1 MLSRAGGALR
11 LTFLGK
17 FALTTFVLALVV
29 ASVLAVYLIR
39 THQAALEANEAASA
53 AGQISALLTKPVST
67 YSTTSGPPPAATMH
81 ALEMVEAD
89 AKRFQYV
96 LGVRLYA
103 HTGQPVFPADAP
115 RVDDDVRRTLQ
126 TTELWS
132 RDTVNARGEEIR
144 TEYLPFVST
153 LSIFVIA
160 IDLSRSEMRGQA
172 AGEGRTV
179 AIATSGAIAIIFLS
193 LLALV
198 TGASRE
204 LERRRLQAQK
214 TLLGTLTILA
224 DVIDKRDR
232 YTAGHSRRVA
242 SYSRLLAMELRFPT
256 LECDTIEHAA
266 LMHDL
271 GKIGIPDAVLLK
283 PSALDDEERRIIGS
297 HPTIGAE
304 IIRACGTM
312 DDVVPCVLHH
322 HERIDGRGYP
332 DKLRDEAIP
341 RGARAIAVCDSFDAM
356 TTDRPYRRALA
367 VQTALTELRRV
378 AGTQLDAKYVHA
390 FERVVAKIMADS
402 VATGEAH
409 ATEFVHLFANEPEV
423 VAPVA
428 AALTS

>member
-1 MLSRAGGALR
+1 MLSRAGGTFR
-11 LTFLGK
+11 FTFLGK
-17 FALTTFVLALVV
+17 FALTTFALAFVV
-29 ASVLAVYLIR
+29 AGLLATYLIR
-39 THQAALEANEAASA
+39 NHEAALEANEAASA
-53 AGQISALLTKPVST
+53 AGQISALLTKPVSS
-67 YSTTSGPPPAATMH
+67 YRTTSGPPSAATMR
-81 ALEMVEAD
+81 ALESVEAD

-96 LGVRLYA
+96 LGMRLYA
-103 HTGQPVFPADAP
+103 HNGTPVYPADAK
-115 RVDDDVRRTLQ
+115 RVDDDVRETLQ
-126 TTELWS
+126 TAELWS
-132 RDTVNARGEEIR
+132 RDTVDARGEEIR

-153 LSIFVIA
+153 LSVFVVA

-172 AGEGRTV
+172 ATEGRTV
-179 AIATSGAIAIIFLS
+179 AAATAGAIAIIFFS
-193 LLALV
+193 LVALV

-242 SYSRLLAMELRFPT
+242 TYSRLLATELRFVP
-256 LECDTIEHAA
+256 LERDTIEHAA

-283 PSALDDEERRIIGS
+283 PAALDEEERRIIGS

-332 DKLRDEAIP
+332 DKLCNEAIP

-356 TTDRPYRRALA
+356 TTDRPYRRALS
-367 VQTALTELRRV
+367 VDVALTELRRV
-378 AGTQLDAKYVHA
+378 AGTQLDAQYVLA
-390 FERVVAKIMADS
+390 FENVVAKILSDF
-402 VATGEAH
+402 ATSREWHDPEFAHLIVEEREA
-409 ATEFVHLFANEPEV
+409 V
-423 VAPVA
+423 
-428 AALTS
+428 ALTP

>member
-1 MLSRAGGALR
+1 MLSRAGGTLR
-11 LTFLGK
+11 FTFLGK
-17 FALTTFVLALVV
+17 FALTTFALALVV
-29 ASVLAVYLIR
+29 ASFLAVYLIR
-39 THQAALEANEAASA
+39 SHEAALEANEAASA
-53 AGQISALLTKPVST
+53 AGQISALLTKPLSS
-67 YSTTSGPPPAATMH
+67 YATTSGLPPMATMH
-81 ALEMVEAD
+81 ALETVEAN

-96 LGVRLYA
+96 LGMRLYA
-103 HTGQPVFPADAP
+103 HNGTPIYPATAK

-126 TTELWS
+126 TAELWS
-132 RDTVNARGEEIR
+132 RDAIDNRGEEIR

-153 LSIFVIA
+153 LSVFVVA
-160 IDLSRSEMRGQA
+160 IDLSRAEMRGQA

-179 AIATSGAIAIIFLS
+179 AIATAGAIAIIFLS
-193 LLALV
+193 LVALV

-242 SYSRLLAMELRFPT
+242 TYSRLLATELRFAP
-256 LECDTIEHAA
+256 LERDTIEHAA

-283 PSALDDEERRIIGS
+283 PAMLDEEERRIIGS

-356 TTDRPYRRALA
+356 TTDRPYRRALS
-367 VQTALTELRRV
+367 VDVALAELRRV
-378 AGTQLDAKYVHA
+378 AGTQLDAAYVHA
-390 FERVVAKIMADS
+390 FEKVVAKILSDFA
-402 VATGEAH
+402 ATREWHDPDFAH
-409 ATEFVHLFANEPEV
+409 LLIEPE
-423 VAPVA
+423 AL
-428 AALTS
+428 ALTS

>member
-1 MLSRAGGALR
+1 MLSRAGGTLR
-11 LTFLGK
+11 FTFLGK
-17 FALTTFVLALVV
+17 FALTTFALAIVV

-39 THQAALEANEAASA
+39 SHEAAVEANEAASA
-53 AGQISALLTKPVST
+53 AGQISALLTKPVSS
-67 YSTTSGPPPAATMH
+67 YNTTGGPPPAATMH
-81 ALEMVEAD
+81 ALEIVEAE

-96 LGVRLYA
+96 LGIRLYT
-103 HTGQPVFPADAP
+103 HDGTPIYPVTAS
-115 RVDDDVRRTLQ
+115 RVDDDVRHTLQ
-126 TTELWS
+126 TAELWS
-132 RDTVNARGEEIR
+132 RDAIDARGEEIR

-153 LSIFVIA
+153 LSVFVVA
-160 IDLSRSEMRGQA
+160 IDLSRTEMRGQA
-172 AGEGRTV
+172 AAEGRTV
-179 AIATSGAIAIIFLS
+179 AIATAGAIAIIFLS

-214 TLLGTLTILA
+214 TLLGTLTVLA

-242 SYSRLLAMELRFPT
+242 AYSRLLATELRFAP
-256 LECDTIEHAA
+256 LERDTIEHAA
-266 LMHDL
+266 LLHDL

-283 PSALDDEERRIIGS
+283 PAMLDDEERRIIGS

-304 IIRACGTM
+304 IIRSCGTM

-356 TTDRPYRRALA
+356 TTDRPYRRALT
-367 VQTALTELRRV
+367 VEVALTELRRV
-378 AGTQLDAKYVHA
+378 AGTQLDAGYVSA
-390 FERVVAKIMADS
+390 FENVVAKILSNAQETREPQSDFAHLLIAERPS
-402 VATGEAH
+402 V
-409 ATEFVHLFANEPEV
+409 
-423 VAPVA
+423 
-428 AALTS
+428 ALTS